1 MEFKIG
7 QEEIKIDDNLFL
19 YIKSDGNMVN
29 ISFNNQEN
37 ELQIPDDI
45 KIFEIIWNTNYYDF
59 YSIEQKSS
67 NGSDFSLN
75 ISRDYEITYKNNKI
89 LKFDSN
95 CSWII
100 DHIYY

>member
-1 MEFKIG
+1 MDFKVG
-7 QEEIKIDDNLFL
+7 EEEIKIDDNLFL
-19 YIKSDGNMVN
+19 YIKSDGN
-29 ISFNNQEN
+29 ISFNNDGDD

-67 NGSDFSLN
+67 NGTNFSLN

-89 LKFDSN
+89 LKFNSN
-95 CSWII
+95 CSWTINYI
-100 DHIYY
+100 KE